1 MRPWVLLPILVV
13 GCDNRIEPSGG
24 IFEPVREAPAIPAA
38 PTASS
43 GGSGS
48 GEAGGFDFDADAR
61 DPEEEG
67 TVEPVEDEGPVD
79 IGAALGLPTPEPVP
93 ESEPVPEP
101 EPLAALN
108 PSPAWDPASPILG
121 EWGVTVLSTTP
132 QAQPPVAV
140 LRFANAPDVV
150 VHPGDLLPEQGFVVM
165 AIGRDAVQIARVT
178 AEGDHAKV
186 TSEVIP
192 MLTRPPLQLTVQ

>member
-101 EPLAALN
+101 VAALN